1 MVVDHSAA
9 RCSKRP
15 GAVVAPKF
23 IIKIVPLAAHLHSS
37 FFSIQFVRREG
48 ENYLFFS
55 FLFNE
60 LSMFIVVR
68 LFPDVMTSIAR
79 QT

>member
-15 GAVVAPKF
+15 GAVAAPKF

-37 FFSIQFVRREG
+37 FFLYSL
-48 ENYLFFS
+48 LF
-55 FLFNE
+55 LTGGTTMKVGVIGAGTMGRV
-60 LSMFIVVR
+60 LLRHLHR
-68 LFPDVMTSIAR
+68 LRLHCCPV
-79 QT
+79 